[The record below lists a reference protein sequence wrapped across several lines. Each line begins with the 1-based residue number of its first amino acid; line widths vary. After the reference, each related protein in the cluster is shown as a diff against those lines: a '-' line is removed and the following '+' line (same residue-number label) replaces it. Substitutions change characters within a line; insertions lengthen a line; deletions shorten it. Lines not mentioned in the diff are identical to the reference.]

1 MPNFR
6 WHPSAVTARFDFAG
20 NARSRRCGLSTR
32 SRQCCEHIRV
42 SRGER
47 LAEYDDWERQVT
59 FRHAG
64 AELAAMA
71 PWDALP
77 LGAATK

>member
-1 MPNFR
+1 
-6 WHPSAVTARFDFAG
+6 
-20 NARSRRCGLSTR
+20 
-32 SRQCCEHIRV
+32 V